1 MQMMMIF
8 KVLNRVSVSHQCLK
22 IVIILGLSELKILPG
37 EGMEFYSFGEATFD
51 VESFTPFYLKLNELD
66 LGRNQQEIKKR
77 KELYLKLGLK
87 QNLKVKDIIGV
98 LHSFQQKFDPN
109 VLTEEWLQ
117 RISSILSCLK
127 KRAEKSK
134 VDLKDFDVYAPNE
147 EGILKLSKELYYND
161 AKGIGTSGKH
171 KGFYIHEKIPKSVVE
186 KIGVK
191 MIKAES
197 LQSMKSKF
205 PFGNAFGQ
213 KEELVTRIKNILNEY
228 DGEIDIFKELIQ
240 NADDSGA
247 SEFNLVFDKR
257 RHRDTG
263 KGFNS
268 MSKHLL
274 GPALI
279 ASNNKP
285 FAEKD
290 YEGLK
295 QLGTGSKRSDEDSIG
310 KFGIGFNTVY
320 SVTDTP
326 MFISN
331 NKFVILDPHLEF
343 SALGEISEPGA
354 MFDICPEFELL
365 CKDVLGTFS
374 LPQGLTDFKE
384 TGTMFRL
391 PLREDFSSRISEE
404 VSLTENIQE
413 VETQLKQFKDI
424 AGDCLVFLNN
434 IRKINVTTI
443 DENGQMKTEIEVS
456 SKINNNPKLTKKEVM
471 RALKQKDASVA
482 QTVAY
487 DLTISEKGDVERNSN
502 YKVAWAL
509 KETPNERSKSS
520 GVALNMELI
529 RDGVKE
535 SGRLFVGLPIKASI
549 DLPALVCGN
558 FELDPG
564 RNSLKPESSWNTEL
578 LSGVCV
584 EAYVAMMEAVRND
597 IIEVQKHQNSHT
609 VNMDH
614 CNLYGEEYHHLFPR
628 PATQS
633 NTLFPFMKSFYHSIQ
648 EKELV
653 PCIFVDVDQK
663 GNERSYFKFEPL
675 KSSLIIDEKKLG
687 QEMNLLMKL
696 RCPVV
701 FFRYKCKSYT
711 IAP

>member
-1 MQMMMIF
+1 
-8 KVLNRVSVSHQCLK
+8 
-22 IVIILGLSELKILPG
+22 
-37 EGMEFYSFGEATFD
+37 MEFYSFGEATFD

-87 QNLKVKDIIGV
+87 QSLEVKDIVRV
-98 LHSFQQKFDPN
+98 LHSFQQKFGHKSLP
-109 VLTEEWLQ
+109 EKRLQ
-117 RISSILSCLK
+117 RISSILGCLK

-134 VDLKDFDVYAPNE
+134 VELKDFDVYAPNE
-147 EGILKLSKELYYND
+147 EGILKLSNELYYND
-161 AKGIGTSGKH
+161 AKGIGTSGKY
-171 KGFYIHEKIPKSVVE
+171 KGFYIHEDIPKSVVE

-247 SEFNLVFDKR
+247 SEFHLVFDKR

-285 FAEKD
+285 FTEKD
-290 YEGLK
+290 YEGLGH
-295 QLGTGSKRSDEDSIG
+295 LGTGSKRSDEDSIG

-343 SALGEISEPGA
+343 SDLGDISEPGG
-354 MFDICPEFELL
+354 MVDLNKEPGFEAL
-365 CKDVLGTFS
+365 CKDILDTFT

-391 PLREDFSSRISEE
+391 PLREGFSSRISEM
-404 VSLTENIQE
+404 VSLPENIQE
-413 VETQLKQFKDI
+413 MEAQLLQFKEI

-434 IRKINVTTI
+434 IRKIKVTTI

-471 RALKQKDASVA
+471 RALKQKDASLA

-487 DLTISEKGDVERNSN
+487 DLTISEKRVVERNSN

-520 GVALNMELI
+520 GVALNMKLI
-529 RDGVKE
+529 RACVKE
-535 SGRLFVGLPIKASI
+535 SGGIFVGLPIKASI
-549 DLPALVCGN
+549 DLPALVCAN

-564 RNSLKPESSWNTEL
+564 RNALKPESSWNTEL

-584 EAYVAMMEAVRND
+584 EAYVESPDPIRDGIPQFKTQGNHIEDIAVECDALAWQHWDERMGGGGGGGAPPGFQGPPPN
-597 IIEVQKHQNSHT
+597 NSANH
-609 VNMDH
+609 
-614 CNLYGEEYHHLFPR
+614 G
-628 PATQS
+628 PA
-633 NTLFPFMKSFYHSIQ
+633 
-648 EKELV
+648 
-653 PCIFVDVDQK
+653 
-663 GNERSYFKFEPL
+663 GERSAPTSAAAHRIPL
-675 KSSLIIDEKKLG
+675 LGSSATG
-687 QEMNLLMKL
+687 
-696 RCPVV
+696 P
-701 FFRYKCKSYT
+701 FR
-711 IAP
+711 PW

>member
-1 MQMMMIF
+1 MQMMIIF
-8 KVLNRVSVSHQCLK
+8 KVLNRASVSHQCLK

-205 PFGNAFGQ
+205 PFGNPFGQ

-247 SEFNLVFDKR
+247 SEFHLVFDKR
-257 RHRDTG
+257 RHKDTG
-263 KGFNS
+263 KRFS
-268 MSKHLL
+268 KPMSKHLL

-285 FAEKD
+285 FTEKD
-290 YEGLK
+290 YEGLGH
-295 QLGTGSKRSDEDSIG
+295 LGTGSKRSDEDSIG

-343 SALGEISEPGA
+343 SDLGDISEPGG
-354 MFDICPEFELL
+354 MVDLNKEPGFEAL
-365 CKDVLGTFS
+365 CKDILDTFT

-391 PLREDFSSRISEE
+391 PLREGFSSRISEM
-404 VSLTENIQE
+404 VSLPENIQE
-413 VETQLKQFKDI
+413 VEAQLLQFKKI

-434 IRKINVTTI
+434 IRKLNVTTI
-443 DENGQMKTEIEVS
+443 EENGQMKTEIEVS

-471 RALKQKDASVA
+471 KAIKQNT
-482 QTVAY
+482 QT
-487 DLTISEKGDVERNSN
+487 KQSN
-502 YKVAWAL
+502 Y
-509 KETPNERSKSS
+509 
-520 GVALNMELI
+520 
-529 RDGVKE
+529 
-535 SGRLFVGLPIKASI
+535 
-549 DLPALVCGN
+549 
-558 FELDPG
+558 
-564 RNSLKPESSWNTEL
+564 
-578 LSGVCV
+578 
-584 EAYVAMMEAVRND
+584 
-597 IIEVQKHQNSHT
+597 
-609 VNMDH
+609 
-614 CNLYGEEYHHLFPR
+614 
-628 PATQS
+628 
-633 NTLFPFMKSFYHSIQ
+633 
-648 EKELV
+648 
-653 PCIFVDVDQK
+653 
-663 GNERSYFKFEPL
+663 
-675 KSSLIIDEKKLG
+675 
-687 QEMNLLMKL
+687 
-696 RCPVV
+696 
-701 FFRYKCKSYT
+701 
-711 IAP
+711 